1 MKIDIITF
9 SKDKI
14 KVAEDDL
21 IYGEI
26 KVGKGNLYISVKYNY
41 KQKPESNTVLNLQL
55 IDEHHHSLVS
65 GIQTLLR
72 VVNEKY
78 PYPTILICEEEM
90 YFAILS
96 APEIGSEFE
105 ATVE

>member
-14 KVAEDDL
+14 KVAEHDL
-21 IYGEI
+21 VYGES
-26 KVGKGNLYISVKYNY
+26 KVDKGNLYISVKYNY
-41 KQKPESNTVLNLQL
+41 KQKPEMNVVLNLQL

-65 GIQTLLR
+65 GMQTLLR
-72 VVNEKY
+72 LVSEKY

-96 APEIGSEFE
+96 APEVGSEFE
-105 ATVE
+105 ASVE